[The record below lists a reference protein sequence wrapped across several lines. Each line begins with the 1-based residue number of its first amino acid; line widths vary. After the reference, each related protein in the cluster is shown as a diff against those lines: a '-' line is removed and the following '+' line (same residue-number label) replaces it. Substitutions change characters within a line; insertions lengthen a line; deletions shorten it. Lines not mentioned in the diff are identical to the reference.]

1 MGTRGAVTSAT
12 PTADLSHPIASHLV
26 ISTDDSVLGTRGTGH
41 PGGHCAAASAN
52 DHRLLTAASITCR
65 RALAFVP

>member
-26 ISTDDSVLGTRGTGH
+26 IGTEDSVQGTRAATAPRLVRTITGCS
-41 PGGHCAAASAN
+41 PPRRSPVAA
-52 DHRLLTAASITCR
+52 
-65 RALAFVP
+65 P

>member
-12 PTADLSHPIASHLV
+12 PTADRSHPIASHLV
-26 ISTDDSVLGTRGTGH
+26 IGTDDSVQGH
-41 PGGHCAAASAN
+41 QRGHCAAASAN
-52 DHRLLTAASITCR
+52 DHRLLTAASVTCR